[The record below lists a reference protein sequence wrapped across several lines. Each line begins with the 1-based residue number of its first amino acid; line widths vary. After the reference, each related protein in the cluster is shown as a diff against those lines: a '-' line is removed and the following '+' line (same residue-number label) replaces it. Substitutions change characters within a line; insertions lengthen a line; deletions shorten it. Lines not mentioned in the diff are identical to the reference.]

1 MMGVI
6 KTKKEII
13 REAAIDVI
21 AENGFDDA
29 TIEKIAKRA
38 KVAVGTVYNYFNKK
52 EDILDYIFQ
61 VEYEKRVKFLEQL
74 KTEDIHPLKKIR
86 DIMTMHFAQLR
97 GNPNLAKVILKE
109 RSFIKQ
115 NKIEYIRKFEELP
128 NFIKNIIENGINKG
142 LIRKCDS
149 DIISI
154 ALFGSVEAL
163 MTQFI
168 IKSNGYKSLNLFER
182 AADEIWNL
190 LRWGLESQ

>member
-1 MMGVI
+1 MGVI